1 MSYGF
6 GLRFKQCESFEEAV
20 KTAIQC
26 SDIYKTQ
33 YAEVLKLNEFYIP
46 SRRSDRYDEE
56 HDNYWIYS
64 LFNIQFIWWER
75 WNLLAALGLNHPNQ
89 MQELLPTAIY
99 FQNSTDQDYNYEYWS
114 DNIYL
119 FREIKQKVLNFSI
132 EELFQHY
139 KKSNNGIEQAEV
151 EENPE
156 YWRKSY
162 LYDTIYEEL
171 ELNKWLYGYPGNSF
185 KRFTLS
191 AIDSME
197 THFKISLTLKQML
210 QSCQDQ

>member
-6 GLRFKQCESFEEAV
+6 GLRFKQCKSFEEAV
-20 KTAIQC
+20 RTAIQC

-64 LFNIQFIWWER
+64 LFNIQFVWWEK
-75 WNLLAALGLNHPNQ
+75 WNLLAVQGLNHPHQ
-89 MQELLPTAIY
+89 IQEVLPTEIY
-99 FQNSTDQDYNYEYWS
+99 FQNSTDQDYNYEYWR

-119 FREIKQKVLNFSI
+119 FREIKQKVLDFSI
-132 EELFQHY
+132 EKLYQQC
-139 KKSNNGIEQAEV
+139 KKSKDWIEQTEIEA
-151 EENPE
+151 NPE

-171 ELNKWLYGYPGNSF
+171 ELNKWLYGGTGTSF
-185 KRFTLS
+185 IRFTLN

-197 THFKISLTLKQML
+197 THFKISSALSKML
-210 QSCQDQ
+210 QN